1 MGAYNSRSGTR
12 RPRAFLGA
20 FFRQLDYAVAPWKS
34 WTASLKNP
42 KPSPPSNLLA
52 LIPLPPAHAHH
63 LDGRLPPSAS
73 CKERKCIPLH
83 TPACEKDIEWEK
95 LRGNVSQ
102 LSGNRHQSEFQ
113 PNDPPAESPP
123 PAPSATGLCGCVGQL
138 VAGSQRSAASGG
150 TAPGLRTPTGFPG
163 QRKVR
168 RLMVPAPTPA
178 G

>member
-1 MGAYNSRSGTR
+1 
-12 RPRAFLGA
+12 
-20 FFRQLDYAVAPWKS
+20 
-34 WTASLKNP
+34 
-42 KPSPPSNLLA
+42 LLA

-113 PNDPPAESPP
+113 PNDPPAEAPP

-150 TAPGLRTPTGFPG
+150 TAPGLRTPTGFTG
-163 QRKVR
+163 QRKAR
-168 RLMVPAPTPA
+168 RRMVTAPTPA
-178 G
+178 GKPHGRMNPVNPTSGNSGPPSPSHPTCAVPIHRPRQILINTNTMVYNI